1 MAKNKRWSKVI
12 ARIQALEDA
21 LAGLL
26 TAKPRKTR
34 KPAKA
39 KIKAAKPAKARRAT
53 AKRGKAAAKPAKAAS
68 RKSRPAAKTTKRA
81 RRKTARQI
89 AAENMPIMPG
99 MPVGSL

>member
-1 MAKNKRWSKVI
+1 MAKNKKWGKVI

-26 TAKPRKTR
+26 GAKPPKQRKAPKAKAK
-34 KPAKA
+34 KPAKTSRPKSKRSKVA
-39 KIKAAKPAKARRAT
+39 PKPVKAAPRKA
-53 AKRGKAAAKPAKAAS
+53 
-68 RKSRPAAKTTKRA
+68 SRPALKTAKRA

-89 AAENMPIMPG
+89 IAENAPIIPG

>member
-1 MAKNKRWSKVI
+1 MAKNKKWSKVI

-53 AKRGKAAAKPAKAAS
+53 AKRGKAAAKPAKAVPK
-68 RKSRPAAKTTKRA
+68 KSRPAV
-81 RRKTARQI
+81 KTAKRSRKKTVREI
-89 AAENMPIMPG
+89 VAENAPILPG
-99 MPVGSL
+99 VPVGLL